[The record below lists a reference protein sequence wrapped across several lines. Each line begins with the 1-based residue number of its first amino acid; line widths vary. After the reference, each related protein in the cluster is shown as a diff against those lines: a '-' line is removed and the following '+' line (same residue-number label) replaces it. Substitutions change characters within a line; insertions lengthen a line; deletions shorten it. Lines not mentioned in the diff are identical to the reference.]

1 MDPLK
6 TKEIEKELDKL
17 DDWSF
22 KDDAIHRGFS
32 FDNFKQAM
40 GFMVEV
46 GFEAEDL
53 GHHPNWSNVYNSV
66 SISLN
71 THDAD
76 NKVTSKDIDLAKAID
91 KIYKNR

>member
-22 KDDAIHRGFS
+22 KDDAIHREFS